1 MTSYS
6 RRCCTGETRGKRGER
21 REREERDGRTEG
33 RREGRTG
40 RAPPSPRSHLP
51 LNLSP
56 PAPPR
61 PLLPSL
67 PIRYVAANAR
77 ANPDLTLLTINL
89 LTKDCAAPDPTVR
102 GLALRALGGLRL
114 PGLVEYLAAPLTAA
128 LGDPHPYVR
137 RVASL
142 VVSRVLATD
151 AGAVA
156 RAGWLPR
163 LTASLGTE
171 PDPAVLAATLAVL
184 RGAGALP
191 PASRALVIPLLNRL
205 RDFSEWGQCL
215 VMDVATGFAPR
226 DEAEAYALMN
236 ALDDRLASTNS
247 ALVLGAAKL
256 FLHLTLGA
264 PATHQAVL
272 DRLLPPLL
280 TLVGGDC
287 PATAYAALAHL
298 RLLAERAPSVC
309 VAGGCVPA
317 LHVRASDPPPVRA
330 VKVATLATLADE
342 ATAHDIAS
350 ELVAY
355 AADPDPAFARAAVAA
370 LGSVAA
376 AVPGADGVP
385 DRLFTLLD
393 PSVRA
398 PAHPG
403 VLAEAIVQAAALA
416 RRVPGAGPAALGA
429 LASLSPSDIA
439 DPAGRAA
446 FVWLLGEAGGDV
458 PDAPYLLEPLAAAW
472 ASQPRAVRLA
482 LLRSAGR
489 LFAVRPAEAHPALG
503 AALAAGTA
511 DPDADVRDRA
521 ALYGR
526 LLAASPA
533 GAAAFFSSS
542 SPPPPPGGAGFEE
555 GPTPEARDAI
565 FAEFNSLSVL
575 YRAPAASFVDEGGP
589 GGAGAGAGEDDDD
602 EGGGGGGPVGGATPA
617 PAAQEDS
624 LLGDF
629 GAAVETGGGGGGAAA
644 SSADALAELMG
655 GGSGEAAPPP
665 PPQPYLPS
673 GGDGGLT
680 DLLGAATPQPAQPAA
695 PAPAASDDLL
705 GGF

>member
-1 MTSYS
+1 ME
-6 RRCCTGETRGKRGER
+6 RERER
-21 REREERDGRTEG
+21 REREQHG
-33 RREGRTG
+33 RRAAR
-40 RAPPSPRSHLP
+40 RPRSP
-51 LNLSP
+51 LLSP
-56 PAPPR
+56 S
-61 PLLPSL
+61 SL
-67 PIRYVAANAR
+67 SLSLFHSRRYVAANAR

-114 PGLVEYLAAPLTAA
+114 PGLVEYLTAPLSAA
-128 LGDPHPYVR
+128 LGDAHPYVR
-137 RVASL
+137 RVATL

-151 AGAVA
+151 PAAVEA
-156 RAGWLPR
+156 AGWLGR
-163 LTASLGTE
+163 LRDSLASE

-236 ALDDRLASTNS
+236 ALDDRLACTNS

-272 DRLLPPLL
+272 ERLLPPLL

-298 RLLAERAPSVC
+298 RLLAERAPSIC

-317 LHVRASDPPPVRA
+317 LAVRGSDPPPMRA
-330 VKVATLATLADE
+330 AKVATLAALADE
-342 ATAHDIAS
+342 ATAHDIAA

-376 AVPGADGVP
+376 GVPGAEGVP

-393 PSVRA
+393 PAVRA

-403 VLAEAIVQAAALA
+403 VLAEAVVQAASLA
-416 RRVPGAGPAALGA
+416 RRVPAAGPVALAA
-429 LASLSPSDIA
+429 LASLAPTDIA

-458 PDAPYLLEPLAAAW
+458 PDAPYLLEPLAASW
-472 ASQPRAVRLA
+472 SSQPRAVRLA
-482 LLRSAGR
+482 LLRAAGR
-489 LFAVRPAEAHPALG
+489 LFAVRPAEARPALG
-503 AALAAGTA
+503 AALAAGAA

-521 ALYGR
+521 GLYAR

-533 GAAAFFSSS
+533 GAAALLSSS

-555 GPTPEARDAI
+555 GPSPEARDAI

-575 YRAPAASFVDEGGP
+575 YRAPAASFLDEGEGGP
-589 GGAGAGAGEDDDD
+589 GGCGLGGLPGDEAGPGA
-602 EGGGGGGPVGGATPA
+602 AA
-617 PAAQEDS
+617 PAAPAQEDS

-629 GAAVETGGGGGGAAA
+629 GAVDGGGGGPGAAS
-644 SSADALAELMG
+644 SSADALADLMG
-655 GGSGEAAPPP
+655 GREAAPAAAVLPP
-665 PPQPYLPS
+665 PPAQPYGDGLDELLGGAAMPLPS
-673 GGDGGLT
+673 QPPSQQQQPQSGG
-680 DLLGAATPQPAQPAA
+680 
-695 PAPAASDDLL
+695 DDLL
-705 GGF
+705 GL

>member
-1 MTSYS
+1 M
-6 RRCCTGETRGKRGER
+6 
-21 REREERDGRTEG
+21 
-33 RREGRTG
+33 
-40 RAPPSPRSHLP
+40 
-51 LNLSP
+51 
-56 PAPPR
+56 
-61 PLLPSL
+61 
-67 PIRYVAANAR
+67 
-77 ANPDLTLLTINL
+77 
-89 LTKDCAAPDPTVR
+89 R

-114 PGLVEYLAAPLTAA
+114 PGLVEYLTAPLSAA

-137 RVASL
+137 RVATL
-142 VVSRVLATD
+142 VVARVLATD
-151 AGAVA
+151 AGAVD

-163 LTASLGTE
+163 LTASLSSE
-171 PDPAVLAATLAVL
+171 PDPSVLAATLAVL

-226 DEAEAYALMN
+226 DEGEAFALMN

-264 PATHQAVL
+264 PATHQAVVE
-272 DRLLPPLL
+272 RLLPPLL

-298 RLLAERAPSVC
+298 RLLAERAPSIC

-342 ATAHDIAS
+342 ATAHDIAA

-355 AADPDPAFARAAVAA
+355 AGDPDPAFARAAVAA
-370 LGSVAA
+370 LGAVAA
-376 AVPGADGVP
+376 AVPGAEGVP

-393 PSVRA
+393 PAVRA

-403 VLAEAIVQAAALA
+403 VLAEAIVQAAALT

-429 LASLSPSDIA
+429 LASLAPADSP

-472 ASQPRAVRLA
+472 GAQPRAVRLA
-482 LLRSAGR
+482 LLRAAGR
-489 LFAVRPAEAHPALG
+489 LFAVRPAEARPALG
-503 AALAAGTA
+503 AALAAGAA

-521 ALYGR
+521 GLYGR

-533 GAAAFFSSS
+533 AAAALFASTA
-542 SPPPPPGGAGFEE
+542 PPPPPRGAGVEE
-555 GPTPEARDAI
+555 GPSPDARDAI

-575 YRAPAASFVDEGGP
+575 YRAPAAAFVDEG
-589 GGAGAGAGEDDDD
+589 AGAVGVGGLGGGFLEDE
-602 EGGGGGGPVGGATPA
+602 EGGSAVGGATPA

-629 GAAVETGGGGGGAAA
+629 GAAAVEGGGGP
-644 SSADALAELMG
+644 SSSDALADLMG
-655 GGSGEAAPPP
+655 GGETATTFASAPPP
-665 PPQPYLPS
+665 PAQPYLPS
-673 GGDGGLT
+673 GDGGLA
-680 DLLGAATPQPAQPAA
+680 DLLGAATPQQQQQPAQ
-695 PAPAASDDLL
+695 APAASDDLL